1 MDKAVKR
8 QDSAKFFS
16 FTNVVKSNDDFEAK
30 NKQFTLE
37 DDKVV

>member
-16 FTNVVKSNDDFEAK
+16 FTNVVKSNDDFDAK
-30 NKQFTLE
+30 NKPFTLQ
-37 DDKVV
+37 DGKAV